1 MDLLQNDPQSTVNIW
16 ERVGELGYDIID
28 PIVIMNC
35 RQDSREIEQKY
46 LFQMFFPKIQT
57 HTLVGIG
64 EVTEPIKTAFEQG
77 KFPNVKNYID
87 LEYANPETIIEKI
100 YPLLQDRSLFG
111 VGNIHGQGEEFI
123 EKLLSM
129 STDDNSLPR
138 QNQTLVEENKETEN
152 GESALIKI

>member
-1 MDLLQNDPQSTVNIW
+1 MI
-16 ERVGELGYDIID
+16 
-28 PIVIMNC
+28 
-35 RQDSREIEQKY
+35 
-46 LFQMFFPKIQT
+46 FPKIQT

-100 YPLLQDRSLFG
+100 YPLLQDRILFG

-138 QNQTLVEENKETEN
+138 QNQTLVEENKETKNVIINLNFMKELYKN
-152 GESALIKI
+152 NNTFFSKSRMCCYF

>member
-1 MDLLQNDPQSTVNIW
+1 M
-16 ERVGELGYDIID
+16 ED

-35 RQDSREIEQKY
+35 REDRVDRTEI
-46 LFQMFFPKIQT
+46 FVSDVFPKIQT

-64 EVTEPIKTAFEQG
+64 EVTEPIRTAYEAG

-87 LEYANPETIIEKI
+87 LEYAKPDEIIEKI
-100 YPLLQDRSLFG
+100 YPLLKDRILFG

-129 STDDNSLPR
+129 SLDEDS
-138 QNQTLVEENKETEN
+138 QIEENHKKQLEE
-152 GESALIKI
+152 AH